1 MKEIKTGE
9 LPDAPKRLLELDILR
24 AVSILMIVFFHLP
37 YDLGI
42 YSNSVPIQTPFYW
55 FATRVISLG
64 APFGLTLFFFLSGF
78 AIDFNNK
85 GIASQADIMAFFRK
99 RAKRI
104 YPLYWVSVV
113 LGLVIFLTLTP
124 LVHTD
129 VLAIIV
135 GASPP
140 DLGSYNFYGT
150 FTILFLGAQVLLYP
164 RFISTTGIWFIGTIL
179 IFYLL
184 YPIIAHFGKNDVVR
198 VILVSVALFCGML
211 VVYFALNVV
220 GYAQMYTFFG
230 SFVVGIIASKA
241 NLLRSGAMKKQIAV
255 PCAVVLL
262 FMELAKVLPAVPK
275 DIYGGALESGLN
287 YAFNYATFLIWFNVE
302 AVLVIVVACY
312 VAVVV
317 ASYVAHNRTQALS
330 KRGVA
335 LISFIATGS
344 YAVFLFHEQFIR
356 GLRLALEKVPQFSI
370 TEVTLIVVCIGLPAL
385 FIAAFYEQRNEREI
399 VNKLISITEHLWR
412 RWRAFLYRS

>member
-1 MKEIKTGE
+1 MNETKTGE

-42 YSNSVPIQTPFYW
+42 YSNNMPIQTPLYW
-55 FATRVISLG
+55 FATRIISLG

-85 GIASQADIMAFFRK
+85 GITSKADIMAFFRK

-104 YPLYWVSVV
+104 YPLYWAAVALSV
-113 LGLVIFLTLTP
+113 VIFLTLTP

-129 VLAIIV
+129 VLTIIV
-135 GASPP
+135 GAPP
-140 DLGSYNFYGT
+140 SGVGSYNFFST
-150 FTILFLGAQVLLYP
+150 FTILLLGAQVLLYP
-164 RFISTTGIWFIGTIL
+164 RFIGTTGIWFIGTIL
-179 IFYLL
+179 IYYLL
-184 YPIIAHFGKNDVVR
+184 YPIIAHFGKNNVLR
-198 VILVSVALFCGML
+198 IILVSVALFCGML

-230 SFVVGIIASKA
+230 SFVAGIIASKA
-241 NLLRSGAMKKQIAV
+241 NLLRSGALKKQIAV
-255 PCAVVLL
+255 PCAVILL
-262 FMELAKVLPAVPK
+262 LMEVAKVLPAVPK
-275 DIYGGALESGLN
+275 DVYGGALESGLN
-287 YAFNYATFLIWFNVE
+287 YAFNYTTFLIWFNVE

-312 VAVVV
+312 VAVAV
-317 ASYVAHNRTQALS
+317 AGYVAHNRTQALG
-330 KRGVA
+330 KRGAA
-335 LISFIATGS
+335 LIFFIATGS
-344 YAVFLFHEQFIR
+344 YAVFLFHQQFVR
-356 GLRLALEKVPQFSI
+356 GLRLALEKVQQITI

-385 FIAAFYEQRNEREI
+385 FIVAFYEQRNEREI
-399 VNKLISITEHLWR
+399 VNKLLSTIDHLWQ